1 MPAKTLLSWLLLIFG
16 MLLASNGQAQ
26 AQPCPV
32 TPNAPACTFRA
43 IDVATGTPSAKLC
56 VGRAVRFEYCSNRD
70 PALTYTY
77 LVNNGSGVLPNPCG
91 PFLPATTT
99 YTPTAAGFVTV
110 TENASSS
117 RPGVLPTIYFITF
130 QVYDSPAPA
139 FTLAACAP
147 GSVQVTLPSA
157 PYDSYT
163 VQIGTGAPVAAAS
176 GQVVTYPVP
185 TGATSVTVV
194 GRYNDNSLCTNSATQ
209 PLAQL
214 APLGPLAIQ
223 RVALSGTTT
232 QLDVAP
238 LTTGYRYTVERADA
252 SNVYQTVPAAVQ
264 TSTTSFTVPSTT
276 PSRYRLRATDVC
288 GNSFPP
294 SAAVS
299 TLSLAATPAER
310 RNELSWQ
317 LFDNPVSYELTRDNT
332 PLAAPLAPSA
342 RTYTDTSV
350 ACGVQYTYRLTA
362 RYAGGVSSVS
372 DVVSVRATAT
382 QPPATPRLFA
392 TFDLRNRVQLTAS
405 VARFPATGQLTYL
418 TGGRI
423 LAATTSRTLTDST
436 TTRFVPGT
444 GPCYQARF
452 VDDCANRSADSAPFC
467 PAVLA
472 AELADSRGSSVRL
485 TWSGLRGA
493 PTTDTLSYRL
503 LVLDAGNAV
512 LRSVSVSKQTTYL
525 DLTPPDTQQQVRYR
539 LEVRGGGLPG
549 SSYSNIATATRRL
562 EAYVPTAFT
571 PNGDGLNDV
580 LEVKGRFLKTFRF
593 VIVDRNGQEVFRG
606 TNRSQTWDGRVR
618 NEPPVPG
625 AFVWR
630 FEAVDDAGQTV
641 VQHGT
646 VTILK

>member
-1 MPAKTLLSWLLLIFG
+1 
-16 MLLASNGQAQ
+16 MLLASNRQAQ
-26 AQPCPV
+26 AQAQACVPTANP
-32 TPNAPACTFRA
+32 PACTFRA
-43 IDVATGTPSAKLC
+43 IDDATGTPVTKMC
-56 VGRAVRFEYCSNRD
+56 VGRPVRFEYCTGRD
-70 PALTYTY
+70 ASLQNTYQ
-77 LVNNGSGVLPNPCG
+77 VVSGSATLPNPCG
-91 PFLPATTT
+91 GNFQPPSVR

-110 TENASSS
+110 TENTQA
-117 RPGVLPTIYFITF
+117 RPPALPTIYFITF

-163 VQIGTGAPVAAAS
+163 VQIGTGAPVSAAS

-185 TGATSVTVV
+185 TGATSVTVT

-209 PLAQL
+209 PLTQL

-223 RVALSGTTT
+223 RVIRNGTST

-238 LTTGYRYTVERADA
+238 LTAGYRYTVERADA
-252 SNVYQTVPAAVQ
+252 SNVYQTVPGAVQ
-264 TSTTSFTVPSTT
+264 NSTTSFTVPSTA
-276 PSRYRLRATDVC
+276 PGRYRLRATDVC
-288 GNSFPP
+288 GNAFSP
-294 SAAVS
+294 SAAVPNL
-299 TLSLAATPAER
+299 TLTAAPAER
-310 RNELSWQ
+310 RNELTWQ
-317 LFDNPVSYELTRDNT
+317 LLDNPISYELTRDNA
-332 PLAAPLAPSA
+332 PLATPLAPSA
-342 RTYTDTSV
+342 RAYTDTAV
-350 ACGVQYTYRLTA
+350 ACGVQYTYQLTA
-362 RYAGGVSSVS
+362 RYAGGVSAVS
-372 DVVSVRATAT
+372 NVALVRATAT

-392 TFDLRNRVQLTAS
+392 TFDLRNRVQLTAT
-405 VARFPATGQLTYL
+405 VARFSATGQLTYL
-418 TGGRI
+418 TEGRI
-423 LAATTSRTLTDST
+423 LAATTSRAFTDSS

-467 PAVLA
+467 LAVLA

-493 PTTDTLSYRL
+493 PSTDTLSYRL
-503 LVLDAGNAV
+503 LVLDASNAV
-512 LRSVSVSKQTTYL
+512 VRSVSVSNRTSYL
-525 DLTPPDTQQQVRYR
+525 DLTPSDTEQQVRYR

-549 SSYSNIATATRRL
+549 PSYSNVATATRRL
-562 EAYVPTAFT
+562 EIYVPTAFT

-606 TNRSQTWDGRVR
+606 TNRTQTWDGRVR
-618 NEPPVPG
+618 NEAPVPG

-630 FEAVDDAGQTV
+630 FEAVDDAGQIV

-646 VTILK
+646 VTVLK

>member
-1 MPAKTLLSWLLLIFG
+1 MPAKTLLSWLLLSFYL
-16 MLLASNGQAQ
+16 LLASNGQAQ
-26 AQPCPV
+26 AQVCPV
-32 TPNAPACTFRA
+32 TPNAPTCTFRA

-56 VGRAVRFEYCSNRD
+56 VGRAVRFEYCANRD
-70 PALTYTY
+70 PGLTYTY

-110 TENASSS
+110 TENTQATPNSQA
-117 RPGVLPTIYFITF
+117 TIYFITF

-147 GSVQVTLPSA
+147 GSVQVTLPRA

-209 PLAQL
+209 PLVQL

-223 RVALSGTTT
+223 RVAITGNTT

-238 LTTGYRYTVERADA
+238 LTAGYLYTVERADA
-252 SNVYQTVPAAVQ
+252 SNAYLPVAGATQSSA
-264 TSTTSFTVPSTT
+264 TSFAVPSAQ
-276 PSRYRLRATDVC
+276 PGRYRLHATDIC

-294 SAAVS
+294 SAPVP
-299 TLSLAATPAER
+299 TLTLAATAAER

-317 LFDNPVSYELTRDNT
+317 LLDNPVSYELIRDNT
-332 PLAAPLAPSA
+332 PLAVPLPPSA
-342 RTYTDTSV
+342 RTYSDTSV

-362 RYAGGVSSVS
+362 RYASGVSSVS
-372 DVVSVRATAT
+372 NAVPVRATAT

-392 TFDLRNRVQLTAS
+392 TFDLRNHVQLTAT
-405 VARFPATGQLTYL
+405 VARFSATGQLTYL
-418 TGGRI
+418 SEGRI
-423 LAATTSRTLTDST
+423 LAATTSRTFTDSS

-472 AELADSRGSSVRL
+472 AEVADSRGSSVRL

-493 PTTDTLSYRL
+493 PTADTLSYRL

-512 LRSVSVSKQTTYL
+512 LRSVSVSNRSTYL

-539 LEVRGGGLPG
+539 LEVRGGGLVGP
-549 SSYSNIATATRRL
+549 SYSNIATATRRL
-562 EAYVPTAFT
+562 EIYVPTAFT

-618 NEPPVPG
+618 NEQPVPG